1 MTGLQGKVAI
11 VTGAANGIGRAT
23 AQLFSNHG
31 ARLAIVDI
39 DEAGAVVARDS
50 IKARGGEAE
59 IFLADVTKGSEV
71 RKMVSAVVDIFGS
84 VDILVNC
91 AGGGRVMPF
100 LQMTEQEWDDI
111 VTLNLKGVFLCC
123 RAVAEVLVQ
132 KGSGR
137 IINVASIAGRSTSVL
152 QGAHYT
158 SAKAGV
164 LGLTRHLAR
173 ELGPHGIAVNAV
185 APSVTLTERIRRQ
198 VTPERE
204 EELIKTIP
212 LRRLA
217 TAEDQAKVVLF
228 LASDLASYVTG
239 ATVDVNGGKLFM

>member
-50 IKARGGEAE
+50 IKACGGEAE
-59 IFLADVTKGSEV
+59 IFLADVTKGPQV
-71 RKMVSAVVDIFGS
+71 RNMVSAVVDIFGS

-100 LQMTEQEWDDI
+100 LQMTEQEWDEI

-132 KGSGR
+132 KGGGR

-217 TAEDQAKVVLF
+217 AAEDQAKVILF